1 MFRGAVFYQPF
12 SLRFQPIERS
22 SDQLG
27 VKIRSCVMKIIVNR
41 VIYTVG
47 LITLIFLVYTLC
59 FYLVATKIV
68 YPYESGGEFKSHP
81 IRPAYNVIFRP
92 LRWVKANG
100 MSIASTEINEY
111 YGWLTQDPSNRE
123 HDSRSAAIDN
133 IDGSLVSIGFTG
145 KEELLKEFDNLKKG
159 QYVQLTFGVALD
171 KKTDTFINELVSY
184 KKIDL
189 PQDPRI
195 RPDDN
200 ESDQENDEVWKKYSS
215 LTGEARDCTTEYLK
229 KYEQKVLEHC
239 LLAGYANGIGGG
251 CHHTL
256 RDSINTSVLKSGLHE
271 CNIES

>member
-1 MFRGAVFYQPF
+1 
-12 SLRFQPIERS
+12 
-22 SDQLG
+22 
-27 VKIRSCVMKIIVNR
+27 MKIIVNR

-47 LITLIFLVYTLC
+47 LITLILLAYTLC
-59 FYLVATKIV
+59 FYLIAYKII
-68 YPYESGGEFKSHP
+68 YPYENDIKFKSHP
-81 IRPAYNVIFRP
+81 IRPIYNIIFYP
-92 LRWVKANG
+92 FRWVKANG
-100 MSIASTEINEY
+100 ISLASTEINEH
-111 YGWLTQDPSNRE
+111 YGWLTQDLSNRE
-123 HDSRSAAIDN
+123 HDARIAKIDS
-133 IDGSLVSIGFTG
+133 IDGSWVSIGFTG
-145 KEELLKEFDNLKKG
+145 TEGLLKEFDNLKKG
-159 QYVQLTFGVALD
+159 QYVKLTFGVALD
-171 KKTDTFINELVSY
+171 KKTDTFINKLVSY

-200 ESDQENDEVWKKYSS
+200 ESDQTQNEVWEKYRS

-256 RDSINTSVLKSGLHE
+256 RDSINTGVVKSSLHE